1 MASELQLQKDFVS
14 LCKAGKKQLLTEI
27 PISRQQLFLPQEKI
41 PLDKEKNGR
50 RERQMD
56 RFTY

>member
-1 MASELQLQKDFVS
+1 MVSKLQLQEDFVS

-27 PISRQQLFLPQEKI
+27 PISREDLFLPQEKI
-41 PLDKEKNGR
+41 PLNKEKNGWR
-50 RERQMD
+50 KRQMD